1 MVQDNLRKK
10 TTKGILWNGIHNF
23 SMSGIDFLLMLF
35 MARLLTPADYGTVGL
50 LGVFISISY
59 VFIDSGFATALIR
72 KKGRTQTDL
81 STVFFFN
88 IGMSCICYAIL
99 FLSSPF
105 IAKFYERPELV
116 LVLRVMAI
124 SLIISSLNT
133 IQISVL
139 NYTMQFKKQAFISI
153 TQTLISGLIGLI
165 LALLNFGVWALVLQS
180 LSRNVLGLFIYWT
193 TCNWKPSFV
202 FSKKSFKELFGFGS
216 KVLATRLLDSIYG
229 SFHTIIIG
237 KCFSPSALGNYSR
250 AQHWASFPSTNLVNI
265 LQNVSFASLA
275 LIQDDNERLSNVY
288 RKMIKTTCFVVFPAM
303 FGLAAISHPLIIFTV
318 GEKWEFCSQILLVI
332 SFSYMLGPIC
342 SLNTNLIQ
350 VKGRSDLT
358 LKLSVIQ
365 KVLSVAVLLISVPY
379 GILCMCY
386 MGIITSILMLICNTY
401 YTGKLINLGFRKQ
414 LKDITPSLILSTTMF
429 VCVNLCIS
437 LFSVHIVQIVVG
449 VIVGIIVYS
458 FLAYLFKLKELD
470 ETILL
475 LKGMINKSVN
485 I

>member
-1 MVQDNLRKK
+1 MAQDNLRKK

-72 KKGRTQTDL
+72 KKDRTQNDL

-88 IGMSCICYAIL
+88 IGMSCICYFIL
-99 FLSSPF
+99 FFSSPF

-116 LVLRVMAI
+116 PVLRVMAI

-153 TQTLISGLIGLI
+153 SQTLISGLIGLT
-165 LALLNFGVWALVLQS
+165 LAFLNFGVWSLVLQS
-180 LSRNVLGLFIYWT
+180 LSRNIFGLFIYWT
-193 TCNWKPSFV
+193 TCKWKPSFV

-229 SFHTIIIG
+229 SFHTMVIG
-237 KCFSPSALGNYSR
+237 KYFSPSALGNYSR

-275 LIQDDNERLSNVY
+275 LIQDDNERLLNVY
-288 RKMIKTTCFVVFPAM
+288 RKMIKTCSFIVFPAM
-303 FGLAAISHPLIIFTV
+303 FGLSAISHPLILFTV
-318 GEKWEFCSQILLVI
+318 GEKWEFCSKILLVI
-332 SFSYMLGPIC
+332 CFSYMLGPIH
-342 SLNTNLIQ
+342 SLNINLIQ
-350 VKGRSDLT
+350 IKGRSDLS
-358 LKLSVIQ
+358 LRLSIIQ
-365 KVLSVAVLLISVPY
+365 KILSLTVLLISVPY
-379 GILCMCY
+379 GILFMCW
-386 MGIITSILMLICNTY
+386 MGIASSIFMLFCNTY
-401 YTGKLINLGFRKQ
+401 YTGKLINYGFLKQ
-414 LKDITPSLILSTTMF
+414 LKDVAPSLILSSIMF
-429 VCVNLCIS
+429 ICVNIS
-437 LFSVHIVQIVVG
+437 TSCFTLQIVQI
-449 VIVGIIVYS
+449 IVGIIIGIIVYTG
-458 FLAYLFKLKELD
+458 LAYIFKLEELG
-470 ETILL
+470 ETLL
-475 LKGMINKSVN
+475 TIKGMIRK
-485 I
+485 